1 MTQDLPR
8 TRGPLPPAYFLGA
21 IFLGL
26 ALDKWFPL
34 MHVLYWP
41 WCWVGVPLLAMGI
54 TLALVANRKF
64 RAMGTTVK
72 PFQASSALATDGV
85 YRFTRNPMYTGMIFT
100 LAGEALLLGS
110 LSPWLIIPP
119 YMIVITQ
126 LFIKKEEAGLSLQFG
141 EVYDEYRTRVR
152 RWL

>member
-1 MTQDLPR
+1 MPQELPR

-21 IFLGL
+21 IFLEF
-26 ALDKWFPL
+26 ALDKWLPL
-34 MHVLYWP
+34 MHVFDWP
-41 WCWVGVPLLAMGI
+41 WRWAGVPLLAMGA
-54 TLALVANRKF
+54 TVVLVASLKF

-72 PFQASSALATDGV
+72 PFQVSSALATDGV
-85 YRFTRNPMYTGMIFT
+85 YRFTRNPMYTSMIST

-119 YMIVITQ
+119 YMFVITQ